1 MTTVITG
8 ASKGIGLELTK
19 QLIAMNKN
27 VISCARSDGFTFLD
41 LERQS
46 SIYALRD
53 ELLDT
58 PINLLV
64 CNAGVF
70 LDKGESINSG
80 YPSIKWEKTFSVN
93 VTSVFLLIQCLLPNI
108 IKAKGKIAIISS
120 EAYRDLTIIKS
131 NRTRLILQAASN
143 KSIQIGFYNILAD

>member
-8 ASKGIGLELTK
+8 ASKGIGLELAK
-19 QLIAMNKN
+19 QLIAMKKN

-70 LDKGESINSG
+70 F
-80 YPSIKWEKTFSVN
+80 TFFFGLRIELHN
-93 VTSVFLLIQCLLPNI
+93 WLIV
-108 IKAKGKIAIISS
+108 G
-120 EAYRDLTIIKS
+120 
-131 NRTRLILQAASN
+131 ILSFFN
-143 KSIQIGFYNILAD
+143 TKEGT